1 MTPTAHHVVHTQD
14 SYGFRPGAE
23 AFPLM
28 VVVTFAYH
36 CNAACPHCPYTH
48 SNIREKYQDTPFM
61 PSATFRQIADEVG
74 AHGAI
79 LRVSGGGEPMLHPQA
94 VELLCYAKQAG
105 CRLGLITN
113 GSAFTENSSRQL
125 LQAGVDM
132 IEFSVDAADAQTYET
147 VRQNLKWSRLV
158 ANVQRMLKLR
168 DKLGSSSKI
177 IASGISQK
185 GVDIDEVERF
195 WREEIGVDSFIQ
207 RKFLTWG
214 VSTQLDYG
222 MSADLM
228 GFIDPQTT
236 PCPYPFERL
245 FVDAMGYI
253 MICVHDIA
261 GNRPVGHLKDST
273 IQEIWHG
280 PALQDYRQKHLAL
293 RGHETALCSAC
304 PDWKYRT
311 WGHSYYH
318 VIQNAEKKRHQTR
331 SAPNQSQSE

>member
-1 MTPTAHHVVHTQD
+1 MNTDNQLIHTQE

-23 AFPLM
+23 EFPLM
-28 VVVTFAYH
+28 VVVTFSYH
-36 CNAACPHCPYTH
+36 CNAECPHCPYTH
-48 SNIREKYQDTPFM
+48 SNIREKYQDVPFM
-61 PSATFRQIADEVG
+61 PAATFRQIADEVG
-74 AHGAI
+74 SHKAI

-94 VELLCYAKQAG
+94 VDLLCYAKEVG

-113 GSAFTENSSRQL
+113 GSAFTEKGSRQL

-132 IEFSVDAADAQTYET
+132 IEFSVDAADRHTYEK
-147 VRQNLKWSRLV
+147 VRQNLKWERLL

-168 DKLGSSSKI
+168 DALGSSSKI

-185 GVDIDEVERF
+185 GVDIEEVERF
-195 WREEIGVDSFIQ
+195 WRDEIGVDSFIQ

-214 VSTQLDYG
+214 VSTKLDYG
-222 MSADLM
+222 MSADLT

-253 MICVHDIA
+253 MVCVHDIA
-261 GNRPVGHLKDST
+261 GNQPVGHLMDSS
-273 IQEIWHG
+273 IQEIWQG
-280 PALQDYRQKHLAL
+280 PELLHYRQKHLAL
-293 RGHETALCSAC
+293 RGRDTALCSAC

-311 WGHSYYH
+311 WGYSYYR
-318 VIQNAEKKRHQTR
+318 VVQNAEQKRLQNGI
-331 SAPNQSQSE
+331 SNDLIQL